1 MPDSVRSPQSSALYA
16 AAARAFSRAAPLY
29 DAEHAANPLARW
41 TRVRSLQALDRAFAP
56 GLRVLELG
64 CGTGAEAIH
73 LAGRGVRVV
82 ATDAAPA
89 MVDTL
94 AAKLAP
100 GGPAAALAD
109 RITPLVLQAGRAG
122 DLVAR
127 YGPGTFDGAYSSFG
141 PLNCEP
147 TLAPVVAALA
157 ALIRSGGRVVISLI
171 NRYCLWET
179 AWYLRAGQ
187 PDQAFRRW
195 GGHGV
200 ATVRA
205 AWQDERIPIFYWTPG
220 VVERAFRPA
229 FRVQRRLGLPWLL
242 PPQYLD
248 GLVRRAPGL
257 FRRLARL
264 DRRFAHRWPCYAVGD
279 HVLLEFIRRD
289 DTGARESGLAN
300 ATE

>member
-157 ALIRSGGRVVISLI
+157 ALIRPGGRVVISLI

>member
-1 MPDSVRSPQSSALYA
+1 MPDSVLSPQSSVLYD

-41 TRVRSLQALDRAFAP
+41 TRVRSLQALDQALAP
-56 GLRVLELG
+56 GMRVLELG

-73 LAGRGVRVV
+73 LAGRGVTVV

-89 MVDTL
+89 MVATL

-100 GGPAAALAD
+100 GGPAEALAG
-109 RITPLVLQAGRAG
+109 RITPLVLPAGRAG
-122 DLVAR
+122 ELVAR
-127 YGPGTFDGAYSSFG
+127 YGPGGFDGAYSSFG

-147 TLAPVVAALA
+147 VLAPVVAALA
-157 ALIRSGGRVVISLI
+157 ALVRPGGRVVISLI

-179 AWYLRAGQ
+179 AWYLKAGQ
-187 PDQAFRRW
+187 PGQAFRRW
-195 GGHGV
+195 GGQSV

-229 FRVQRRLGLPWLL
+229 FRVRRRLGLPWLL

-248 GLVRRAPGL
+248 GLVRRAPGV

-279 HVLLEFIRRD
+279 HVLLEFVRSE
-289 DTGARESGLAN
+289 DTAGGGRGPGS
-300 ATE
+300 

>member
-1 MPDSVRSPQSSALYA
+1 MPDPVHPAPSTTLYDST
-16 AAARAFSRAAPLY
+16 ARAFSRAAPLY

-41 TRVRSLQALDRAFAP
+41 TRVRSLQVLDRAFAP
-56 GLRVLELG
+56 EMRVLELG

-73 LAGRGVRVV
+73 LARRGVTVV

-89 MVDTL
+89 MVATL

-100 GGPAAALAD
+100 GGPADALHD
-109 RITPLVLQAGRAG
+109 RITPLVLPAGRAG
-122 DLVAR
+122 ELLVR
-127 YGPGTFDGAYSSFG
+127 YGPGYFDGAYSSFG

-147 TLAPVVAALA
+147 DLAPVVAALA
-157 ALIRSGGRVVISLI
+157 ALVRPGGRIVLSLI

-187 PDQAFRRW
+187 PRPAFRRW
-195 GGHGV
+195 SGQSV

-205 AWQDERIPIFYWTPG
+205 AWQEERVPIFYWTPG
-220 VVERAFRPA
+220 VVERAFHPP
-229 FRVQRRLGLPWLL
+229 FRARLRVGLPWLL

-248 GLVRRAPGL
+248 GLVRRAPAL

-264 DRRFAHRWPCYAVGD
+264 DRHFAQRWPCYAVGD
-279 HVLLEFIRRD
+279 HFLLELIRRE
-289 DTGARESGLAN
+289 DTGAG
-300 ATE
+300 

>member
-1 MPDSVRSPQSSALYA
+1 MPDSVPRPPSSVLYD

-41 TRVRSLQALDRAFAP
+41 TRVRSLEVLDRAFAP
-56 GLRVLELG
+56 GMRVLELG

-73 LAGRGVRVV
+73 LAGRGVTVV

-89 MVDTL
+89 MVATL

-100 GGPAAALAD
+100 GGSAAALAA
-109 RITPLVLQAGRAG
+109 RITPLVLPAGRAG
-122 DLVAR
+122 ELVER
-127 YGPGTFDGAYSSFG
+127 TGPGSFDGAYSSFG

-147 TLAPVVAALA
+147 ALAPVVAALA
-157 ALIRSGGRVVISLI
+157 ALVRPGGRVVISLI

-187 PDQAFRRW
+187 PGAAFRRW
-195 GGHGV
+195 GGQSV

-205 AWQDERIPIFYWTPG
+205 AWQDERVPIFYWTPG

-229 FRVQRRLGLPWLL
+229 FWVRRRLGLPWLL

-248 GLVRRAPGL
+248 GLVRRAPVL
-257 FRRLARL
+257 FRHLARL
-264 DRRFAHRWPCYAVGD
+264 DRRFAHLWPCYAVGD
-279 HVLLEFIRRD
+279 HVLFEFVRSEDTEVGGQSRR
-289 DTGARESGLAN
+289 G
-300 ATE
+300 